1 MLRRGCSL
9 LLSRRGPLCAPVRR
23 RLCDKSPSS
32 PIELDLVRRAKDLGL
47 PPLSLSERSLIAR
60 EADALGDA
68 DGRLSESD
76 WALLVSRRARAEQE
90 RLTISEY
97 LAKSHDQHLG
107 QHGLKLLSR
116 MGITF
121 FALCG
126 GHTAGEAGMHWAG
139 ATVVGC
145 VTGLGGGTINNV
157 MMGSTPVGW
166 MRDPPILLS
175 AVAAAL
181 AGFYLW
187 PLAERFF
194 EADGAT
200 DTTGAAGSVKSA
212 ASTTSAVRYA
222 LESVALGSLAVVGA
236 QSAIARGLHPV
247 VCACAGVIM
256 PFGGVLRDVICQRPV
271 TLGSHSGCQS
281 YAIASLSASTVY
293 VALRQAHVWN
303 CAGDTAKLV
312 HGGIPISLRIACGL
326 GAAIA
331 FRAAA
336 WQAGKDELFDS
347 MDVRADANVQSLRQ
361 LLAAPGGA

>member
-1 MLRRGCSL
+1 MATRGSASSVTHIGLPRTGGVLGRMLRRGSSL

-200 DTTGAAGSVKSA
+200 DTTGAAGKSA
-212 ASTTSAVRYA
+212 AST
-222 LESVALGSLAVVGA
+222 
-236 QSAIARGLHPV
+236 SAIPRSS
-247 VCACAGVIM
+247 GV
-256 PFGGVLRDVICQRPV
+256 GYLYSKEYSSWSRR
-271 TLGSHSGCQS
+271 H
-281 YAIASLSASTVY
+281 
-293 VALRQAHVWN
+293 
-303 CAGDTAKLV
+303 
-312 HGGIPISLRIACGL
+312 ISLTG
-326 GAAIA
+326 
-331 FRAAA
+331 RAT
-336 WQAGKDELFDS
+336 
-347 MDVRADANVQSLRQ
+347 
-361 LLAAPGGA
+361 LLMCCTLQIHCWLEKNLNMKTGVWPAEHDNH